1 MITKGNPGQGRV
13 MGLYDITILNATGGN
28 QLSLNKEQKM
38 RAEIEYLLENM
49 STVSWLYIVL
59 IGIRNEIYKII
70 RTHRR
75 ESLPFAGK

>member
-38 RAEIEYLLENM
+38 RAEIEYLLESEYGLVVIYSLN
-49 STVSWLYIVL
+49 
-59 IGIRNEIYKII
+59 RNQK
-70 RTHRR
+70 
-75 ESLPFAGK
+75 

>member
-38 RAEIEYLLENM
+38 RAEIEYLLENEYGLLVIY
-49 STVSWLYIVL
+49 SLN
-59 IGIRNEIYKII
+59 RNQK
-70 RTHRR
+70 
-75 ESLPFAGK
+75 